1 MSDPVT
7 VHHQM
12 KSHFDFLRAQP
23 AVARLPVTPAVII
36 HIFLNRLFFI
46 WGAGEDWTFLL
57 FVTASIDPGPSSH
70 KIK

>member
-12 KSHFDFLRAQP
+12 KSHSDFLRAQP
-23 AVARLPVTPAVII
+23 AVARFLITPVDII
-36 HIFLNRLFFI
+36 HKFLSRLFLI
-46 WGAGEDWTFLL
+46 WGAVEDWTFLL
-57 FVTASIDPGPSSH
+57 FVTASILGPFSH

>member
-23 AVARLPVTPAVII
+23 AVARFLITPAVII
-36 HIFLNRLFFI
+36 HKFLSRLFLI
-46 WGAGEDWTFLL
+46 WGAGKEIGRFSSLL
-57 FVTASIDPGPSSH
+57 RPRSTRGRFCL
-70 KIK
+70 

>member
-1 MSDPVT
+1 MSAPVT
-7 VHHQM
+7 VPHQM
-12 KSHFDFLRAQP
+12 KSHSDFLRAQP
-23 AVARLPVTPAVII
+23 AGARFSITPAVI
-36 HIFLNRLFFI
+36 HIILSRLFLI

>member
-12 KSHFDFLRAQP
+12 KSHSDFLRAQP
-23 AVARLPVTPAVII
+23 AVARFSITPAII
-36 HIFLNRLFFI
+36 HIILSRLFLI

-57 FVTASIDPGPSSH
+57 FVTASIDLGPSSH

>member
-12 KSHFDFLRAQP
+12 KSHFDFLRAPP
-23 AVARLPVTPAVII
+23 AGARFSITPAVI
-36 HIFLNRLFFI
+36 HIILSRLFLI

>member
-12 KSHFDFLRAQP
+12 KSHSDFLRAQP
-23 AVARLPVTPAVII
+23 AVARFSITPAVII
-36 HIFLNRLFFI
+36 HIILSRLFLI